1 MDSKV
6 SYPKKQAVHFLCIP
20 PRTLWALPLSSIAS
34 GGAFPSN
41 PMIRELAASV
51 LLPSTL
57 LKIICGLCVFTQYR
71 LAGWGRVTACTPSLG
86 EFKNKA
92 HISNAKLTCSLFR
105 AGWEALAPSSF
116 FYHRFGPAYSRAGC
130 RKVMFVL
137 WDSGILG
144 RSIMLLTLDLPWP
157 MPSNSRA

>member
-20 PRTLWALPLSSIAS
+20 PRAVWALPLSSIAS
-34 GGAFPSN
+34 GGDFPSI

-71 LAGWGRVTACTPSLG
+71 LAGWGCVTACTPSLG
-86 EFKNKA
+86 SLK
-92 HISNAKLTCSLFR
+92 IKLTSAMQSSHAPFSEQGERLWHPVHSFTINSGLHTPEQGAERWCLSC
-105 AGWEALAPSSF
+105 EILASWGDP
-116 FYHRFGPAYSRAGC
+116 
-130 RKVMFVL
+130 
-137 WDSGILG
+137 
-144 RSIMLLTLDLPWP
+144 
-157 MPSNSRA
+157 